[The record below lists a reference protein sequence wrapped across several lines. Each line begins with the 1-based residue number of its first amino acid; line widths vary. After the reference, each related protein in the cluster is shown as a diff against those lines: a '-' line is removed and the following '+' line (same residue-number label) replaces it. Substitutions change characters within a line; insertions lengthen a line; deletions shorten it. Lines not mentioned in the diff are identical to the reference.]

1 MRHRLARRSR
11 RRERSTA
18 GAQPLALKASAY
30 DREDGELDSSTVFW
44 SSDLDGPLGTGAH
57 LVIDSGGLTAGIH
70 TFTATAT
77 DSSNMAASASVTVT
91 VDSHNQP
98 PTATDDT
105 AHVRPGASLVID
117 VAANDTDPEDDINHA
132 TLAVAVPAAAGR
144 AGTRHGRVAYTA
156 AIDGYDVFVYE
167 ICDRANQCTT
177 AEVTVI
183 ALSGQ

>member
-1 MRHRLARRSR
+1 MTRHPHPA
-11 RRERSTA
+11 
-18 GAQPLALKASAY
+18 
-30 DREDGELDSSTVFW
+30 
-44 SSDLDGPLGTGAH
+44 
-57 LVIDSGGLTAGIH
+57 GLTATIEH
-70 TFTATAT
+70 TSDTPA
-77 DSSNMAASASVTVT
+77 
-91 VDSHNQP
+91 P
-98 PTATDDT
+98 TDDT

-156 AIDGYDVFVYE
+156 DIDGYDVFVYE

-183 ALSGQ
+183 APSGQ